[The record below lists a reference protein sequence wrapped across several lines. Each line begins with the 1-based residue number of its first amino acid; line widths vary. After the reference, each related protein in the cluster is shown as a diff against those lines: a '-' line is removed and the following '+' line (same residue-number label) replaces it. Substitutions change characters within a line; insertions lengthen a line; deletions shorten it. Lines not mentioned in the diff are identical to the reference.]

1 MKRVIFTFLIILFSC
16 TKGNSQT
23 KIPRDISD
31 EFGYKIIDNYKYGN
45 GNTKLF
51 IMEKLRRKGYKPMDI
66 DVLVE
71 SIVTNTKNRDVIL
84 QAFHDLYS
92 ENGEYL
98 YMNLYSLG
106 ISAASSKYLTGYII
120 EEKYKPINLINKKV
134 EKPKIKSTNDALNS
148 VSINPEGKYFKYLNN
163 LNSYSPKIST
173 VCEDQGYS
181 DCLRDVTLFVKEL
194 AELRTFHLKNEN
206 NENYLKF
213 YKTKTATIEKRNWE
227 EDAKNIDKYIIENI
241 NIYEKTLKE
250 CGYDDLDWFKK
261 LPKDLYKHFN
271 LDKTEI
277 LNNIEV
283 VKTLENVNENDAIYN
298 PLSIEMRPDFP
309 GGMNKFYKFIG
320 ENFKAPSDRKFE
332 GGKILVKFVIEK
344 DGTIT
349 DIKVIHDLGYG
360 TKEEAIRVLKLSP
373 KWIPAENNGEKV
385 RTEFTLPIALSAN

>member
-1 MKRVIFTFLIILFSC
+1 MKRIIFTILIILFVC

-23 KIPRDISD
+23 KIPKNISG
-31 EFGYKIIDNYKYGN
+31 EFGYAIIDNYKYGN

-84 QAFHDLYS
+84 EVFHDLYS

-106 ISAASSKYLTGYII
+106 ISATSSKYLTGYII
-120 EEKYKPINLINKKV
+120 EEKYKTINLINKKV

-148 VSINPEGKYFKYLNN
+148 VSINPESKYFKYLNN

-181 DCLRDVTLFVKEL
+181 DCLRDVTSFVKEL
-194 AELRTFHLKNEN
+194 AELRTVHLKNEN

-213 YKTKTATIEKRNWE
+213 YKTKTAIIEKRNWKV
-227 EDAKNIDKYIIENI
+227 DAVNIDKYIAENI
-241 NIYEKTLKE
+241 SIYEKTLKE

-261 LPKDLYKHFN
+261 LPKDLYRHYN
-271 LDKTEI
+271 LNKTEI
-277 LNNIEV
+277 LENI
-283 VKTLENVNENDAIYN
+283 K
-298 PLSIEMRPDFP
+298 
-309 GGMNKFYKFIG
+309 K
-320 ENFKAPSDRKFE
+320 
-332 GGKILVKFVIEK
+332 
-344 DGTIT
+344 
-349 DIKVIHDLGYG
+349 
-360 TKEEAIRVLKLSP
+360 
-373 KWIPAENNGEKV
+373 
-385 RTEFTLPIALSAN
+385 